1 MTAERRRRHR
11 LKLGW
16 RVQLARPCTHVLVS
30 AETDNL
36 NSGGFYCISEEPF
49 SPGESLECDLF
60 IPANPGV
67 LEGPNVVLHRQVKVL
82 RLEIKGLE
90 PGFGIACQ
98 FE

>member
-1 MTAERRRRHR
+1 MTAERRRRRR

-16 RVQLARPCTHVLVS
+16 RIRLARSSAGVAVT

-36 NSGGFYCISEEPF
+36 NSGGFYCTSEEPF

-60 IPANPGV
+60 IPANPGA
-67 LEGPNVVLHRQVKVL
+67 LDGPNVVLHRQVKVL